1 MSKKA
6 LAGSELKDY
15 FRRYVFRYID
25 SNMYVLIENQEALII
40 DPHIDVNADKYLKEC
55 GVKKVTIL
63 LTHEHFDHT
72 CGIPWFRANYNSY
85 IICQRQAIEKSVQR
99 YAGRPISVSI
109 VLLDQGR
116 EQDVKELERE
126 YPQFTFTADMTF
138 DDKVCF
144 FWHHHEIVMEHIPG
158 HSPASTLIIFDKDIV
173 FSGDSLIP
181 DCEPT
186 LRWPGSNREQ
196 YQGTVVPRLMS
207 LPSKCMVLPGHGES
221 FEMGRATYSEG
232 IWKVER

>member
-1 MSKKA
+1 MCKIVS
-6 LAGSELKDY
+6 AGSELRDR

-40 DPHIDVNADKYLKEC
+40 DPHIDANADEYLKKC

-85 IICQRQAIEKSVQR
+85 IICQKQAIEKSVQR

-116 EQDVKELERE
+116 EEDVKELERE

-144 FWHHHEIVMEHIPG
+144 FWHYHEIVMEHIPG
-158 HSPASTLIIFDKDIV
+158 HSPASTLIFIDKDIV

-186 LRWPGSNREQ
+186 LRWPGSDREK
-196 YQGTVVPRLMS
+196 YQCVVVPRLKS
-207 LPSKCMVLPGHGES
+207 LPPQCTVFPGHRDVFKMNQVVYRDGV
-221 FEMGRATYSEG
+221 
-232 IWKVER
+232 WKLK